1 MKNKQKE
8 TIEKLKLISGANE
21 RSVFLDKNIS
31 NIQLK
36 NLRLNG
42 QLFRRCNFF
51 ESQLINVAF
60 QNCEISACNF
70 SKTELTDVLF
80 INCNLID
87 CNFNNA
93 KMENVT
99 FEDCFK
105 SNCTFDNIELIDN
118 VNGIDYSDANI
129 ISDAIEKTTIL
140 NKLNELYPD
149 FSFIDEDN
157 SYKLNVNGID
167 IVIGKD
173 EGKTWRIMLG
183 KETGPNIEDY
193 ESLSSSTIDENIT
206 KDELY
211 NEIIMTIESALKYA
225 ESSHPD
231 MVNDIQIILKL
242 FKNVN
247 LINENSELISERSN
261 GKWIELTEDNIDL
274 FEQIDSALNHV
285 TNNMLDDMVLGE
297 IQNLLIKY
305 NIFMNNKVRD

>member
-1 MKNKQKE
+1 MENKQKE
-8 TIEKLKLISGANE
+8 TIEKLKLISGTNE
-21 RSVFLDKNIS
+21 RSVFLNKDIS
-31 NIQLK
+31 GIKLI

-42 QLFRRCNFF
+42 QLFRRCNFYGTEF
-51 ESQLINVAF
+51 YNVAF
-60 QNCEISACNF
+60 QNCEILGCDF
-70 SKTELTDVLF
+70 SKTKLFDVSF
-80 INCNLID
+80 INCKLID

-93 KMENVT
+93 KMQDVT
-99 FEDCFK
+99 VEGGFK
-105 SNCTFDNIELIDN
+105 SNCTFEDIELINN
-118 VNGIDYSDANI
+118 VKGIDSSDANI

-149 FSFIDEDN
+149 FSFINENN

-183 KETGPNIEDY
+183 KETGQNIEDY